1 MQRSQIIWKPS
12 KDFKKKKKWWIILF
26 FFKFKK
32 TEYDETANSEMSVW
46 SEYIEHEKQF
56 KKKERTAFIYEK
68 ALITQVSLNLET
80 ILIY

>member
-1 MQRSQIIWKPS
+1 
-12 KDFKKKKKWWIILF
+12 
-26 FFKFKK
+26 
-32 TEYDETANSEMSVW
+32 MSVW